1 MQTSSG
7 KEFKGLFKFPKLTLI
22 IGMLAIDLVIASF
35 VFGGE
40 KNRQENDEQIK
51 DAIVKIYTVYNKSNY
66 LRPWNVFT
74 NRRAGSG
81 CIIKQSRIL
90 TNAHIVADQTFVEV
104 QRRGQAKRYRAEV
117 LSVSHQADLAI
128 LTVKDGAF
136 FLDVTPLDFSDL
148 PRMQQE
154 VFVYGFPVGGDTLS
168 VTKGV
173 VSRIEHRYYA
183 HSSEYFLAVQIDAA
197 INPGNS
203 GGPVLADGRIVG
215 VVMQMYKSA
224 DNIGYMV
231 PMPIIRH
238 FFRDIE
244 DGRYDGFPTIG
255 LVFQKMES
263 PSMKRKYG
271 LSEDQTGVF
280 VRHIFSDSPA
290 EGLIQLE
297 DVILA
302 IDGHPVA
309 DNGTVEFRPKER
321 TSFTHYLDLHQVGER
336 IRIDLQRDSE
346 IKTVTFTLNKRR
358 NDFRLVPKEQ
368 YDKLPRYFIYGGIVF
383 SPLTKNLI
391 KSWGS
396 NWQMRAPNH
405 LVTKLSEWPTEE
417 KKEVVVALQVLAS
430 DVNKGYHDVARE
442 VVEEVN
448 GKHFRDFDEFYGLV
462 MSSREP
468 FLVFRTEDDFLIVI
482 DRKKALESHAGI
494 LGTYRIDS
502 DRSDDLKD
510 SKTKK

>member
-1 MQTSSG
+1 MQSSSR
-7 KEFKGLFKFPKLTLI
+7 KEIKGLFKFPKITLI
-22 IGMLAIDLVIASF
+22 ISMLAIDLVMAGF
-35 VFGGE
+35 VFSVE
-40 KNRQENDEQIK
+40 TKQQKHDEQIK
-51 DAIVKIYTVYNKSNY
+51 DAIVKIYTVFNKSNY

-81 CIIKQSRIL
+81 CIIKQNKIL
-90 TNAHIVADQTFVEV
+90 TNAHIIADQTFVEV
-104 QRRGQAKRYRAEV
+104 QRHGQAKRYRAEV
-117 LSVSHQADLAI
+117 LSVSHKADLAI
-128 LTVKDGAF
+128 LTVKDDAF
-136 FLDVTPLDFSDL
+136 FSDVTPLDFSEL

-183 HSSEYFLAVQIDAA
+183 HSSEHFLAVQIDAA

-255 LVFQKMES
+255 LVFQRMES

-280 VRHIFSDSPA
+280 VRHIFSGSPA
-290 EGLIQLE
+290 EGLIHLE

-302 IDGHPVA
+302 IDGHPIA

-321 TSFTHYLDLHQVGER
+321 TSFTHYLDLHQVGEK
-336 IRIDLQRDSE
+336 IRFDLLQGSE
-346 IKTVTFTLNKRR
+346 IKTVTLTLNKKR

-405 LVTKLSEWPTEE
+405 LVAKLSEWPTEG
-417 KKEVVVALQVLAS
+417 KKEVVVTLQVLAS
-430 DVNKGYHDVARE
+430 DVNKGYHDVGRE
-442 VVEEVN
+442 VIKEVN
-448 GKHFRDFDEFYGLV
+448 GKPFEDFDEFYGLV
-462 MSSREP
+462 MSSRES
-468 FLVFRTEDDFLIVI
+468 FLVFKTEDDFLIVI
-482 DRKKALESHAGI
+482 DRKKAQESQAGI
-494 LGTYRIDS
+494 LKTYRIDS
-502 DRSDDLKD
+502 DRSEDLKS
-510 SKTKK
+510 SKAEK